1 MKKLLLLVF
10 CMMYITPTMAN
21 GKWYPTNN
29 QSVDNVYV
37 KQDKAKYD
45 NDSLNTRKQKYE
57 DLFNHRYYNQNY
69 KTNHHQ
75 GDSSLHVYIG
85 TNISYN
91 VMSYNSEMS
100 LPYTKFP
107 ESYWGAGAELG
118 IKFSEKDNKL
128 NFGFLVSYD
137 YLWDKEIYTLD
148 YPIAKIGFS
157 SIGIGFDNYIEI
169 SKQDNKRTDLVLGVG
184 IAQATENASIDIPS
198 SYSFSGYHASE
209 SVKDNVFLLK
219 LGVNTQ
225 MTENIDLYTSARFFI
240 PEKDTGIDFVLSVQT
255 GIKFNF

>member
-1 MKKLLLLVF
+1 
-10 CMMYITPTMAN
+10 MAD
-21 GKWYPTNN
+21 GKWYPINN
-29 QSVDNVYV
+29 QTVDNVYK

-45 NDSLNTRKQKYE
+45 NDSLNTRKQKYK
-57 DLFNHRYYNQNY
+57 DLSSRRYDTKKYETKQ
-69 KTNHHQ
+69 HHNN
-75 GDSSLHVYIG
+75 DDMNIYIG
-85 TNISYN
+85 ANINYN

-118 IKFSEKDNKL
+118 IKFGEKNNKWNCGL
-128 NFGFLVSYD
+128 LIAYD
-137 YLWDKEIYTLD
+137 YLYDKEIYTLD

-169 SKQDNKRTDLVLGVG
+169 SNQDNKRTDFVLGVG
-184 IAQATENASIDIPS
+184 IAKATERASIDIPGF
-198 SYSFSGYHASE
+198 YDFSGYHENE
-209 SVKDNVFLLK
+209 SLKDNVFLLK

-225 MTENIDLYTSARFFI
+225 MTENMDWYMSARFFI
-240 PEKDTGIDFVLSVQT
+240 PKKDTGIDFVSSVQT